1 MIGHNSDN
9 RLKSFIER
17 IERLEEELGAL
28 KDDKAEIYKELKSDG
43 FDPKI
48 VRKVVAYR
56 KMEASK
62 RQEQEALLETYL
74 SAIGELAGTPLGDA
88 GKP

>member
-17 IERLEEELGAL
+17 IEHIEEEQKAL
-28 KDDKAEIYKELKSDG
+28 SDDKKEIYSELKSAG

-48 VRKVVAYR
+48 VRQVIKLR
-56 KMEASK
+56 KMDKAD